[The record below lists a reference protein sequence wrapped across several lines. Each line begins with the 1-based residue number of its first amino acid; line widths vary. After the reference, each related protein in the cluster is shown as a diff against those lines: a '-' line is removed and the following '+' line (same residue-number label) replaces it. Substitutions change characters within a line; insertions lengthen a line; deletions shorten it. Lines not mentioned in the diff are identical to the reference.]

1 MKLLAAATHAIAGCL
16 IPLMLLAS
24 ALPAALDDAIGDRL
38 PKPGDAKS
46 TIAFQDVVGTS
57 RIDFTLRNSISP
69 QRYSIE
75 TMAGGVALF
84 DYNNDGLLD
93 IFFTNG
99 AKIPSLEKTSPD
111 FYNRL
116 FRNNGDGT
124 FTDVTEK
131 AALQGVGYTMGA
143 AAGDYDN
150 DGFVDLYVV
159 GVNANQLYHNNGNG
173 TFTDVTNKAAVSG
186 QIVGLGKPWSVAA
199 GWVDYNND
207 GHLDLLVIN
216 YLLIRPDGYVAW
228 VGEGR
233 QQGLADALTT
243 WFGSVMACSPR
254 KL

>member
-1 MKLLAAATHAIAGCL
+1 MKLLAAAVPATTACL
-16 IPLMLLAS
+16 LLFLLSATALLA
-24 ALPAALDDAIGDRL
+24 PLDGAVGDGP
-38 PKPGDAKS
+38 PKPRDEKS
-46 TIAFQDVVGTS
+46 TIAFQDATRTS

-131 AALQGVGYTMGA
+131 RVSREPAMRWAPRLETTTTMVLSI
-143 AAGDYDN
+143 YMWPESM
-150 DGFVDLYVV
+150 
-159 GVNANQLYHNNGNG
+159 Q
-173 TFTDVTNKAAVSG
+173 TSST
-186 QIVGLGKPWSVAA
+186 I
-199 GWVDYNND
+199 
-207 GHLDLLVIN
+207 
-216 YLLIRPDGYVAW
+216 
-228 VGEGR
+228 
-233 QQGLADALTT
+233 TT
-243 WFGSVMACSPR
+243 AMEHSQM
-254 KL
+254 

>member
-1 MKLLAAATHAIAGCL
+1 MKLLAAAVPATTACL
-16 IPLMLLAS
+16 LLFLLSATALLA
-24 ALPAALDDAIGDRL
+24 PLDGAVGDGP
-38 PKPGDAKS
+38 PKPRDEKS
-46 TIAFQDVVGTS
+46 TIAFQDATRTS

-131 AALQGVGYTMGA
+131 AGLQGAGYAMGA

-150 DGFVDLYVV
+150 DGFVDLYVA
-159 GVNANQLYHNNGNG
+159 GVNANQLYHNNGDG
-173 TFTDVTNKAAVSG
+173 TFTDVTNKAGAG
-186 QIVGLGKPWSVAA
+186 GKIPGFGKPWSVTA
-199 GWVDYNND
+199 GWVEPEDA
-207 GHLDLLVIN
+207 
-216 YLLIRPDGYVAW
+216 RSQSQFR
-228 VGEGR
+228 GR
-233 QQGLADALTT
+233 
-243 WFGSVMACSPR
+243 
-254 KL
+254 